1 MVLGYLISPV
11 VQIVDNH
18 GKPIVGAKIYVYK
31 AGTTNTVN
39 TYRDFSNHYNPTPV
53 LTNTLG
59 NCTIIAP
66 DDMVYD
72 IVVKD
77 NRNNLLMSKNN
88 LTVSSGINPDINL
101 RFREGYG
108 IIIRKNGNTV
118 TIAVDTDIIA
128 TKDDLATKQDK
139 LTAGDNIE
147 ITNDNTVNV
156 VNRKTL
162 YTQWPLKVDR
172 GSSMVKLYLDQDFV
186 DNNTDILPGADLT
199 TYNDASGRQV
209 IGVDTTSTATG
220 DYNFYAGYNNTING
234 NYNAVFGYV
243 GSVNGDGNFIAGQSD
258 NSISGYGNAV
268 FGTRNTITNNGTYN
282 LIHGSQNNVNHG
294 SNNLVVGSMN
304 ETNGHGCIIGGGSN
318 SLYCDGG
325 YFANNL
331 QLGDSNIV
339 SADYVNANLLFGD
352 DNTISGNNYRYNIIG
367 GNENTFDC
375 SYGLYN
381 TLVLGYHQTFSGNN
395 IFERNIIAG
404 DGNTFGNGLS
414 NSLVIGTDNNAY
426 SNNVAIIG
434 DGHNVSAEF
443 NARLGKFSTNGDYWF
458 AIGNGTDDAHRSNV
472 FEVRKNNDIY
482 FEYNNQ
488 MVQLQPASFS
498 APAIVY
504 TSPTLSLES
513 RNYQNENVYTTTEI
527 PANTLFDGSITINHY
542 IASSILTYVGIGTT
556 IENVSTNSYIDDM
569 CDYPMTMN
577 GTGDGKML
585 TITIPIIF
593 KNDSNVARKI
603 GIRINGSVTQQTL
616 QLIIKGVTFSI

>member
-39 TYRDFSNHYNPTPV
+39 TYRDFSNHYNTTPV

-59 NCTIIAP
+59 NCTIIAS

-77 NRNNLLMSKNN
+77 NRNNLLMSKDN
-88 LTVSSGINPDINL
+88 LTVSSGVNPDINL

-118 TIAVDTDIIA
+118 TIAIDTDVVA

-186 DNNTDILPGADLT
+186 DNNADILPGADLT

-220 DYNFYAGYNNTING
+220 DYNFYAGHNNTING
-234 NYNAVFGYV
+234 NYNAVFGYA
-243 GSVNGDGNFIAGQSD
+243 GSINGDGNFIAGQSD

-282 LIHGSQNNVNHG
+282 IIHGSQNNVNHG
-294 SNNLVVGSMN
+294 SNNLVVGTMN

-325 YFANNL
+325 YYVNNL
-331 QLGDSNIV
+331 QLGDSNTV
-339 SADYVNANLLFGD
+339 SAEYVNANLLFGD
-352 DNTISGNNYRYNIIG
+352 DNTISGNAYRYNIIG

-375 SYGLYN
+375 GYGLYN

-395 IFERNIIAG
+395 VFERNIIAG

-458 AIGNGTDDAHRSNV
+458 AIGNGTDDANRSNV

-482 FEYNNQ
+482 FEYNNE
-488 MVQLQPASFS
+488 MHQLVPAGAIRQFNVSIPNDGTTVILYECNTSYDTFVIEGKYNTTNSNYEIIVRNTNDAARSFS
-498 APAIVY
+498 VFDSISTFYRVNQNNSATIATPGTFDDTRTRIEIFGMSVGDKIPRGEYSIYTNGYTNRLDVTVY
-504 TSPTLSLES
+504 
-513 RNYQNENVYTTTEI
+513 EI
-527 PANTLFDGSITINHY
+527 CAY
-542 IASSILTYVGIGTT
+542 
-556 IENVSTNSYIDDM
+556 
-569 CDYPMTMN
+569 
-577 GTGDGKML
+577 
-585 TITIPIIF
+585 
-593 KNDSNVARKI
+593 
-603 GIRINGSVTQQTL
+603 SV
-616 QLIIKGVTFSI
+616 